1 MPASKKRTVILPE
14 FPDTID
20 ILGTIWRIKIV
31 KYDDDP
37 FIQNHDANG
46 YCCDPEKLIV
56 VCDTLSYPDAENE
69 SQEYITNTM
78 KQTLRHELVHAF
90 LYECGLGSDALVCRS
105 PWPKNEEMVDWIAR
119 NGQKIYK
126 TWEQAGCLYATNPET
141 WITHEKAKKEA
152 TK

>member
-1 MPASKKRTVILPE
+1 MAASKKRTILMPE

-37 FIQNHDANG
+37 FFQSNNADG
-46 YCCDPEKLIV
+46 YCCDPEKLIA
-56 VCDTLSYPDAENE
+56 VCDTSSQPGEEDE
-69 SQEYITNTM
+69 SQECITNQM
-78 KQTLRHELVHAF
+78 KLTLRHELVHAF

-105 PWPKNEEMVDWIAR
+105 AWPKNEEMVDWIAR

-126 TWEQAGCLYATNPET
+126 AWEQANCLYVVNPET
-141 WITHEKAKKEA
+141 WMAHEKAKKEA